1 MDIIQEKSLVSN
13 KPTFFSHVFST
24 TEESKA
30 EIMNVAQY
38 AILAIIPVVLLN
50 KTIQRFIPDA
60 DQDASTIE
68 LLAEV
73 VIQILIIFVGLV
85 IIHRVISYIPTYSGY
100 KYEPFIL
107 TNSILTFLVIVLSL
121 QTKLGLK
128 VNMLY
133 ERVVELW
140 TGAPGGS
147 GAATGGKPASSSVR
161 RSAHVPSQ
169 ADSMDANPSG
179 MFPPAPVVTSV
190 PRSAAAAGGGASG
203 HATAATGLLD
213 NMFSGNPAVGGS
225 YPTSEYSGYSYGP
238 APANSL
244 LGSAF

>member
-73 VIQILIIFVGLV
+73 IIQILIIFVGLV

-140 TGAPGGS
+140 TGAPAGS
-147 GAATGGKPASSSVR
+147 GASGKPATAAGAR
-161 RSAHVPSQ
+161 KSAHVPSQ

-190 PRSAAAAGGGASG
+190 PRSSSSGGGASG
-203 HATAATGLLD
+203 HATAAVSGGLLD

-225 YPTSEYSGYSYGP
+225 YPTSEYGGYSYGP